1 MPASST
7 KLTLYASGVI
17 VTLLTTAACLFHDD
31 TIDFNTQV
39 KPIINRKC
47 ITCHGGVRA
56 KGGFSLLFEQEAFA
70 KTESG
75 KPAIIPG
82 DPDHSEMIRRLTL
95 DDPEERMP
103 YKHEPLSKDEI
114 AILRKWVAQGAHW
127 GEHWAYIP
135 VAKPSPPDI
144 SDPWIRNDIDRYVL
158 ARLKDEHLQPA
169 AAASP
174 AVLLRRLALDLTG
187 VYPSDA
193 VAQRYLESNDP
204 EQAYE
209 TLVDTLLASPH
220 FGEKW
225 AAMWMDLARYA
236 DTKGYERD
244 DSRTIWRYRDWV
256 IRAFNDDMPYDRF
269 LTEQLAGDL
278 LPNPSDADYIA
289 TAFHRNTM
297 TNDEGGTDNEEFRT
311 AAVLDRVNTTW
322 EALLGTT
329 FACTQCHSHPYDP
342 FHHEEY
348 YKFMAYFND
357 TRDEDTQADYPLLR
371 QFNDT
376 DKVRLDSMVSWIDNA
391 AGPAR
396 AWEVRKLVRTWQ
408 PAINGLT
415 ADNFVNGELDDT
427 KWLVFRRDGSARLK
441 AVDLDPEKKWLI
453 YRWRTITKGG
463 TWELHLDSARGKVMA
478 TVQVL
483 PAKDWAIGAVDLNY
497 AKGVHDLYVTYRN
510 SEIKDAKQNGLE
522 FDWFAFTDKFPGESH
537 PGYAA
542 EKAAFWNLLN
552 KNVPTTPIMMDN
564 PAGMHRVSNVFERGN
579 WLVKGAVVTPG
590 VPASLSA
597 CMPKNAPANRLGLAM
612 WMTSKQNPLVARTM
626 VNRVWEQLFGT
637 GIVETVEDLGT
648 QGSPPTHRE
657 LLDDLAWNYM
667 NSDGWSLK
675 RLLKTIVMSATY
687 REDSKVTPASLAA
700 DPFDRLLSR
709 GPRVRLS
716 AEQVRDQDLCICG
729 KFCPEL
735 YGPSVFPYQPKG
747 IWMSPWNGATWV
759 ASVGGEQY
767 RRALY
772 TYWKRT
778 ASYPAMISFDATSRE
793 LCTPR
798 RIRTNTPLQALVTLN
813 DTVYLD
819 LSRHFARRMDSLA
832 ESSGPAPGIGAPR
845 NAAETTTPRAAAET
859 TALHDPAAEIK
870 AGYRCMLYE
879 DISPKKLDVLLGL
892 YRDALQKFEAAPEK
906 ANEMLGINDSIRAK
920 AGPRHLHDPV
930 LTKAE
935 APAAQKA
942 PTITACDRPRQ
953 AALVVVANA
962 MLNLDEVISKN

>member
-7 KLTLYASGVI
+7 RLTLYASGVI
-17 VTLLTTAACLFHDD
+17 VTLLTTAACLFHEDK
-31 TIDFNTQV
+31 IDFNTQV

-56 KGGFSLLFEQEAFA
+56 KGGFSLLFQADALA

-103 YKHEPLSKDEI
+103 YKHERLSKDEI
-114 AILRKWVAQGAHW
+114 AILRKWVAQGAQW
-127 GEHWAYIP
+127 GEHWAYVP
-135 VAKPSPPDI
+135 VAKPSAPQS

-158 ARLKDEHLQPA
+158 ARLKEERLTPA
-169 AAASP
+169 PEASP
-174 AVLLRRLALDLTG
+174 AVLLRRASLDLTG
-187 VYPSDA
+187 VYPPDA
-193 VAQRYLESNDP
+193 VAQRFLTSTDRDK
-204 EQAYE
+204 AYE

-220 FGEKW
+220 FGERW

-244 DSRTIWRYRDWV
+244 DSRSIWRYRDWV
-256 IRAFNDDMPYDRF
+256 IRAFNADMPYDKF

-278 LPNPSDADYIA
+278 VPNPTDADYIA

-342 FHHEEY
+342 FHHEDY
-348 YKFMAYFND
+348 YRFMAYFND
-357 TRDEDTQADYPLLR
+357 TRDEDSYGDYPLLR

-376 DKVRLDSMVSWIDNA
+376 DKLRLDSLIGWVGNA

-396 AWEVRKLVRTWQ
+396 AREVRKVVRTWQ
-408 PAINGLT
+408 PAINSLT
-415 ADNFVNGELDDT
+415 ADKFVNGELNDT
-427 KWLVFRRDGSARLK
+427 KWLAFRQNGSARLK
-441 AVDLDPEKKWLI
+441 AVDFGEGKDWLI
-453 YRWRTITKGG
+453 FRWQTFVRGG
-463 TWELHLDSARGKVMA
+463 SWSLHLDSVNGRIIGHADV
-478 TVQVL
+478 T
-483 PAKDWAIGAVDLNY
+483 PTKDWTVAQISLTSE
-497 AKGVHDLYVTYRN
+497 KGVHDVYLTYSNPALKSPIESGILY
-510 SEIKDAKQNGLE
+510 
-522 FDWFAFTDKFPGESH
+522 DWFCFTHRFPGEGL
-537 PGYAA
+537 PGYTAQ
-542 EKAAFWNLLN
+542 KAAFWDLLT
-552 KNVPTTPIMMDN
+552 KSVPTTPVMMDN
-564 PAGMHRVSNVFERGN
+564 PADMHRVSNVFERGN

-590 VPASLSA
+590 VPASLAA
-597 CMPKNAPANRLGLAM
+597 CMPKNAPNNRLGLAM
-612 WMTSKQNPLVARTM
+612 WMTSKQNPLVSRTM

-637 GIVETVEDLGT
+637 GIVETLEDLGT

-667 NSDGWSLK
+667 NTDGWSLK
-675 RLLKTIVMSATY
+675 RLVKTIVMSATY
-687 REDSKVTPASLAA
+687 REDSKVAPASLAA

-709 GPRVRLS
+709 GSRVRLS

-729 KFCPEL
+729 EFCPEL
-735 YGPSVFPYQPKG
+735 GGPSVFPYQPKG
-747 IWMSPWNGATWV
+747 IWMSPWNGATWI
-759 ASVGGEQY
+759 ASKGGEQY

-778 ASYPAMISFDATSRE
+778 ASYPAMISFDATSHE
-793 LCTPR
+793 LCTAR

-819 LSRHFARRMDSLA
+819 MSRHFAQRIDSLA
-832 ESSGPAPGIGAPR
+832 PD
-845 NAAETTTPRAAAET
+845 
-859 TALHDPAAEIK
+859 DPTGQIK

-879 DISPKKLDVLLGL
+879 DISAQKLQILLGL
-892 YRDALQKFEAAPEK
+892 YQEALQKFEAAPAK
-906 ANEMLGINDSIRAK
+906 ANEMLG
-920 AGPRHLHDPV
+920 
-930 LTKAE
+930 LTDATRTN
-935 APAAQKA
+935 AN
-942 PTITACDRPRQ
+942 DRPRQ

-962 MLNLDEVISKN
+962 MLNLDEVITKN